1 MHVPSS
7 PVPHPAR
14 PALFL
19 GFSGRLLAVL
29 LLALAAWPGRA
40 PAAPTPPPGRGAIQ
54 WQTWSSDLF
63 ARAQRENRLVLLDLE
78 AVWCHWC
85 HVMDET
91 TYRDPQV
98 VRLVGQRYIAVK
110 VDQDSH
116 PELSNRYE
124 DYGWPATIV
133 FAPDGRELAR
143 RRGYIPPPGMTAMLQ
158 AFADDPTPGPSVTA
172 EEEMPAAAQGALTA
186 EQRQKLAQGFVD
198 AYDDK
203 YGGWGSLHK
212 FLSLDQIEWSLV
224 QARGGDARH
233 ERMTR
238 QALDAALG
246 LIDPVWGGVSQ
257 YSDSID
263 WKSPHYEKIMS
274 SQTQTLRSYA
284 LAYMQFGE
292 SRYGDA
298 ARRIARYL
306 TEFLRSPEGA
316 FYTSQDADLGRSIDG
331 HRYYSLDDAGRRKLG
346 MPRIDRN
353 HYPRENGW
361 AIAALVELYGATGD
375 RALLDA
381 ARRAAAWIEAHR
393 GAGEG
398 GFRHGEGD
406 RLFLGDTLAMAQA
419 YLGIYAAT
427 GDRTQLAHAEEA
439 VRFIAAHFRD
449 KDAGFDTAPVAA
461 GARGAL
467 ARPVRQLDENV
478 DLARFANR
486 LHHYT
491 GKDEYRQLA
500 EHAMRYLA
508 SPGITS
514 SRPLLPGILLAD
526 RELGQ
531 PPVHITVVGSKDD
544 AKAMEL
550 FGAALRYPAIYKRT
564 EWWDR
569 REGPLP
575 HADVP
580 YPDLGKAAAFACEK
594 NACSLPVFEPAKVAA
609 AVDRL
614 RRAPPK

>member
-1 MHVPSS
+1 MYVPSS
-7 PVPHPAR
+7 AVSHPPCQARRAHPGRPGRQAR
-14 PALFL
+14 PAFSL
-19 GFSGRLLAVL
+19 GLSGRLLGVL
-29 LLALAAWPGRA
+29 LLVLAAWPGSA
-40 PAAPTPPPGRGAIQ
+40 PAAPPPSPGRGAIQ
-54 WQTWSSDLF
+54 WQTWSNDLF
-63 ARAQRENRLVLLDLE
+63 VRAQRENRLVLLDLE

-98 VRLVGQRYIAVK
+98 VRLIGQRYIAVK

-143 RRGYIPPPGMTAMLQ
+143 RRGYIPPPGMSAMLQ
-158 AFADDPTPGPSVTA
+158 AFADDPSPGPSVTP
-172 EEEMPAAAQGALTA
+172 EEETPAAAQGALTA
-186 EQRQKLAQGFVD
+186 EQRQKLTQGFVE

-212 FLSLDQIEWSLV
+212 FIALDQIEWSLV

-238 QALDAALG
+238 QTLDAALG

-292 SRYGDA
+292 ARYGDA

-316 FYTSQDADLGRSIDG
+316 FYTSQDADLGRGIDG
-331 HRYYSLDDAGRRKLG
+331 HRYYDLDDAGRRKLG

-361 AIAALVELYGATGD
+361 AIAALVELYAATGD
-375 RALLDA
+375 RPLLDA
-381 ARRAAAWIEAHR
+381 ARRATAWIEAHR
-393 GAGEG
+393 GAPKEGGGG

-419 YLGIYAAT
+419 YLATYAAT

-439 VRFIAAHFRD
+439 ARFIAAHFRD
-449 KDAGFDTAPVAA
+449 KDAGFDTAPPAAGAA
-461 GARGAL
+461 GARGPL
-467 ARPVRQLDENV
+467 ARPVRQLDENI

-491 GKDEYRQLA
+491 GKDEYHQLA

-508 SPGITS
+508 SPGITG

-526 RELGQ
+526 RELSQ
-531 PPVHITVVGSKDD
+531 PPVHITVVGQERRPQGHG
-544 AKAMEL
+544 AICR
-550 FGAALRYPAIYKRT
+550 GAALSRQLQAHRVVGPAG
-564 EWWDR
+564 
-569 REGPLP
+569 GP
-575 HADVP
+575 
-580 YPDLGKAAAFACEK
+580 AAT
-594 NACSLPVFEPAKVAA
+594 
-609 AVDRL
+609 R
-614 RRAPPK
+614 RRALSRPRQTSCLCM